1 MTLKEKEEN
10 LRFKLIEK
18 LAELD
23 LPSFM
28 FNELIKILKI
38 LNYYKLKNLEN
49 NRNNFEKF
57 LKKLTRNY
65 TNQLV
70 KNI

>member
-23 LPSFM
+23 LPTFM
-28 FNELIKILKI
+28 FNELIKISKI